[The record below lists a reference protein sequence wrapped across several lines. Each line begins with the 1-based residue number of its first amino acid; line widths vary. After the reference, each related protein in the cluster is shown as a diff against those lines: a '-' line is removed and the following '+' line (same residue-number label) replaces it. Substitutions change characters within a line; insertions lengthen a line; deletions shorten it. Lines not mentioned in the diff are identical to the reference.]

1 MVAVVTE
8 ATAEV
13 TAGGAAADTAAE
25 TDAVAAADTETEVDR
40 TEALPATFRFFI
52 LTEFLRF
59 LLHSSW
65 YYN

>member
-1 MVAVVTE
+1 
-8 ATAEV
+8 
-13 TAGGAAADTAAE
+13 
-25 TDAVAAADTETEVDR
+25 VAAADTETEVDR